1 MVRVH
6 LMSARSC
13 ERAAAV
19 PENRSLAPGAARRRG
34 WRVLVGSR
42 KRVPVSC
49 GWRGV
54 VLCHRRQ
61 LPQRVRRRVPHGREM
76 GVFLSV
82 DGGEPVG
89 HGERRRELERQFPG
103 WEIWYVPREPD
114 SATWCA
120 RPQMLIGADSP
131 EDLAAA
137 IRAAPSPVIPDSL
150 LPASPRGYPARVRRL
165 REVEESAGAARRR
178 AKARQ
183 RRRVPRR
190 RRAFRLAWPSASVSS
205 PRHR

>member
-1 MVRVH
+1 
-6 LMSARSC
+6 
-13 ERAAAV
+13 
-19 PENRSLAPGAARRRG
+19 
-34 WRVLVGSR
+34 
-42 KRVPVSC
+42 
-49 GWRGV
+49 
-54 VLCHRRQ
+54 
-61 LPQRVRRRVPHGREM
+61 
-76 GVFLSV
+76 
-82 DGGEPVG
+82 VG

-120 RPQMLIGADSP
+120 RPQVLINAGSP

-137 IRAAPSPVIPDSL
+137 IRAAHSPVVPDSL

-165 REVEESAGAARRR
+165 REVEESAGAVRRR

-190 RRAFRLAWPSASVSS
+190 RRAFRLAWPSPSVSR